1 MGPPGPGGDSG
12 LYHLPAVRWY
22 LAFPAVPGL
31 GNVHDRLGFNSS
43 YFLYAALL
51 DTGPSPVR
59 CFHLANGLLVAAL
72 MAQLLLGLFSAAR
85 DWGRARLS
93 DLLQALLIFPLL
105 IAARSPYF
113 VSSIAPNAA
122 IFVLGIIVGV
132 QLLEFLLEADE
143 DPQRLRRLYT
153 IVFLSCVG
161 ITVKLSFLAFGVVAS
176 ATALGIWFIRARQ
189 RGGRGLRNVGALSFA
204 CAALPLAP
212 WVIHGIILTG
222 YVAFPSTVGAMPVDW
237 RVPRSVALRQQRL
250 IYSWARKP
258 WADPAEVL
266 GNWRWLQPW
275 LRDNIPRP
283 LIIGPCV
290 LALLGGLFIV
300 ASWLRNRLIV
310 RGRAWLFFL
319 TPAAGLAFWFVMA
332 PAPDFAGA
340 AFVLLGCGA
349 AAFALAPHCGA
360 AVQFLSSPGGRRMLA
375 WCCALVICAAAL
387 MLISGKSAA
396 VRTLRRERSL
406 PAALAC
412 LGVNSEFVMGH
423 PFYDRLQPAPRQPY
437 KTYVTNSGLVVYVP
451 THDVFCWEIPLP
463 SAPGPVPRFGVA
475 PRGPVAGRFCHS
487 RQTGCSPMKVENRLA
502 WITGAMIT
510 LLLIV
515 LAIPLLT
522 GCFFPFGDLGQLA
535 ICRPDISTRGVWRT
549 ATVSVD
555 AEPFL
560 RLLCPR
566 GRTGGD
572 DASAPPGPLRFSAAA
587 CGVQPGAARQL
598 SLHAAGNVPF
608 SAPLAAAEIRR
619 SFGAMVF
626 ASRGSTC
633 CISSI

>member
-1 MGPPGPGGDSG
+1 MSFVVGLTTILLSWPALALVFAGVGLLARRIAGGRDATPEGIADAFWIGWGTLIVVLQVWHLFLPVNGWILALVAVLGILGLALHRDELAGALGALRRLGWRFGLLLALSLVWLAGHAMGPPGPGGDSG

-51 DTGPSPVR
+51 DTGPSPAR

-85 DWGRARLS
+85 DWRHARLS
-93 DLLQALLIFPLL
+93 DLLQALLILPVLM
-105 IAARSPYF
+105 AARSAYF
-113 VSSIAPNAA
+113 ISSIMPNVA

-132 QLLEFLLEADE
+132 HLLEFLQAADE
-143 DPQRLRRLYT
+143 DPQRLRRLYI

-176 ATALGIWFIRARQ
+176 ATALGIWFV
-189 RGGRGLRNVGALSFA
+189 RGRKEAGRGQRSVGAASFA

-212 WVIHGIILTG
+212 WIIHGIILTG

-237 RVPRSVALRQQRL
+237 RVPRSVALSQQRS

-258 WADPAEVL
+258 WADPADVL

-290 LALLGGLFIV
+290 LTLLGGIFII
-300 ASWLRNRLIV
+300 ASRLRNRLMV
-310 RGRAWLFFL
+310 PGRAWLFFL
-319 TPAAGLAFWFVMA
+319 TPVAGLVFWFVMA

-340 AFVLLGCGA
+340 GFVLLGCGA
-349 AAFALAPHCGA
+349 AAFALAPHCGS
-360 AVQFLSSPGGRRMLA
+360 AVQFLSSRGGRRTVT
-375 WCCALVICAAAL
+375 WCCRLVICAAAL
-387 MLISGKSAA
+387 LLISGKSAA

-406 PAALAC
+406 PAALER

-437 KTYVTNSGLVVYVP
+437 TAFVTDSGLIVYVP
-451 THDVFCWEIPLP
+451 THDLFCWEIPLP
-463 SAPGPVPRFGVA
+463 SAPGPCPDLALRHE
-475 PRGPVAGRFCHS
+475 GRLRDGF
-487 RQTGCSPMKVENRLA
+487 V
-502 WITGAMIT
+502 
-510 LLLIV
+510 
-515 LAIPLLT
+515 
-522 GCFFPFGDLGQLA
+522 
-535 ICRPDISTRGVWRT
+535 TRGKQ
-549 ATVSVD
+549 D
-555 AEPFL
+555 ADP
-560 RLLCPR
+560 
-566 GRTGGD
+566 
-572 DASAPPGPLRFSAAA
+572 
-587 CGVQPGAARQL
+587 
-598 SLHAAGNVPF
+598 
-608 SAPLAAAEIRR
+608 
-619 SFGAMVF
+619 
-626 ASRGSTC
+626 
-633 CISSI
+633 